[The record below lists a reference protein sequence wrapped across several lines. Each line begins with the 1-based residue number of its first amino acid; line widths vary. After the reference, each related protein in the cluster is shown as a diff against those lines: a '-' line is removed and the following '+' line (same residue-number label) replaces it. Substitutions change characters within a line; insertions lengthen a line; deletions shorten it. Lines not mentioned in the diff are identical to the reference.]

1 MSKQRKQEV
10 EDKLNETK
18 NILGKEA
25 DEIPDRIYSA
35 LEGMSSMFL
44 AYKQHGGASGWSQT
58 LVNNDGS
65 QLFSESE
72 SDIIESGAENA
83 RPYLEDFLNN
93 NVQRGGVVPQVPG
106 MPDMPQMPQMPGM
119 PGMPQMPQM
128 PGMPGINPE
137 DVSIDKMYY
146 GLISKLDSY
155 DTQWRDIVNNL
166 GVIKTFNETDQV
178 GVIPFA
184 PPIPYFIPAKLK
196 FPLINTILEFL
207 RIMVSTPALDL
218 PNFRILLS
226 FAIAILDLVRGEWK
240 HAVLSLFGTY
250 SKNVMFIGIVGKVVR
265 DAWLLIA
272 PDLRTEFS
280 DALFKSTKSFFAGFI
295 LWAFG
300 TFAPGSMQKVIQT
313 ALDSAREQIENFN
326 KQIDELEEKTGTVAK
341 TAGLTV
347 SFQRIP
353 GTLVPSLDD
362 IQRLQTIARV
372 PAVFCSDEF
381 QKIIEP
387 LLLIPPLRLALELF
401 NIPTIPEVKDKIC
414 SGVPSGSI
422 ADTMG
427 DAADPDVGIIP
438 GGPIDQAQQ
447 LKKQAD
453 DAISGAS
460 GAVQGIADQA
470 EAAAGQAEAAVG
482 QAEAATGQAEA
493 ATGQAEA
500 LAETKPKF
508 PTFTGPPTQ
517 ALGSMVGGKRTR
529 SRKNKKM

>member
-1 MSKQRKQEV
+1 MSKQRKQEI

-18 NILGKEA
+18 DILGKEA
-25 DEIPDRIYSA
+25 EKIPDRIYSA

-44 AYKQHGGASGWSQT
+44 AWKQHGGANGWSQT

-72 SDIIESGAENA
+72 SDIIESGAEKA
-83 RPYLEDFLNN
+83 RPFLQDFLDN
-93 NVQRGGVVPQVPG
+93 NVQRGGV
-106 MPDMPQMPQMPGM
+106 MPQMPQMP
-119 PGMPQMPQM
+119 QV
-128 PGMPGINPE
+128 PGINPE

-178 GVIPFA
+178 GVIPFT
-184 PPIPYFIPAKLK
+184 PPIPYLIPAKLK

-250 SKNVMFIGIVGKVVR
+250 STNAMYMGIVGKVVR

-272 PDLRTEFS
+272 PDLRTDFS

-326 KQIDELEEKTGTVAK
+326 KQIDDLEGKAGDVAK
-341 TAGLTV
+341 SAGLTV

-387 LLLIPPLRLALELF
+387 LLLIPPLRLALEMF
-401 NIPTIPEVKDKIC
+401 NIPTIPEVKEKIC

-453 DAISGAS
+453 DAVAAAS
-460 GAVQGIADQA
+460 GAANQAQGAL
-470 EAAAGQAEAAVG
+470 AGAV
-482 QAEAATGQAEA
+482 TGQVPD
-493 ATGQAEA
+493 
-500 LAETKPKF
+500 LTKPKF
-508 PTFTGPPTQ
+508 PSAPTQ
-517 ALGSMVGGKRTR
+517 AIDSMVGGKRTR

>member
-83 RPYLEDFLNN
+83 RPYLEDFLDN

-106 MPDMPQMPQMPGM
+106 MPQ
-119 PGMPQMPQM
+119 
-128 PGMPGINPE
+128 MPGINPE

-178 GVIPFA
+178 GVIPFT

-387 LLLIPPLRLALELF
+387 LLLIPPLRLALEMF

-453 DAISGAS
+453 DAAARAS
-460 GAVQGIADQA
+460 GAI
-470 EAAAGQAEAAVG
+470 AGQADAAFGQADAAFG

-493 ATGQAEA
+493 ATGQAEG
-500 LAETKPKF
+500 LTETKPKF
-508 PTFTGPPTQ
+508 PTFTGAPTQ

>member
-1 MSKQRKQEV
+1 MSKQRKQEI

-18 NILGKEA
+18 DILGKEA
-25 DEIPDRIYSA
+25 EKIPDRIYSA

-44 AYKQHGGASGWSQT
+44 AWKQHGGANGWSQT

-65 QLFSESE
+65 QLFSDSE
-72 SDIIESGAENA
+72 SDIIESGAEKA
-83 RPYLEDFLNN
+83 RPFLQDFLDN
-93 NVQRGGVVPQVPG
+93 NVQRGGVMPQVPG
-106 MPDMPQMPQMPGM
+106 MPQ
-119 PGMPQMPQM
+119 
-128 PGMPGINPE
+128 MPGINPE

-184 PPIPYFIPAKLK
+184 PPIPYLIPAKLK

-250 SKNVMFIGIVGKVVR
+250 STNAMYMGIVGKVVR

-272 PDLRTEFS
+272 PDLRTDFS

-341 TAGLTV
+341 SAGLTV

-387 LLLIPPLRLALELF
+387 LLLIPPLRLALEMF
-401 NIPTIPEVKDKIC
+401 NIPTIPEVKEKIC

-453 DAISGAS
+453 DA
-460 GAVQGIADQA
+460 
-470 EAAAGQAEAAVG
+470 AAAAAAAVKG
-482 QAEAATGQAEA
+482 VTNQTQALTEQV
-493 ATGQAEA
+493 
-500 LAETKPKF
+500 TKPQF

-517 ALGSMVGGKRTR
+517 AVGSMVGGKRTR

>member
-93 NVQRGGVVPQVPG
+93 NVQRGGVMPQVPG
-106 MPDMPQMPQMPGM
+106 MPQMPQMPQMPGM
-119 PGMPQMPQM
+119 PQMPQI

-387 LLLIPPLRLALELF
+387 LLLIPPLRLALEMF

-438 GGPIDQAQQ
+438 GGPINQAQQ

-453 DAISGAS
+453 DAVAEVS

-470 EAAAGQAEAAVG
+470 EAATG

-500 LAETKPKF
+500 AFGQAEGLAETKPKF

>member
-1 MSKQRKQEV
+1 MSKQRKQEI

-106 MPDMPQMPQMPGM
+106 MPQMPQMPGM
-119 PGMPQMPQM
+119 PQMA
-128 PGMPGINPE
+128 GINPE

-387 LLLIPPLRLALELF
+387 LLLIPPLRLALEMF

-438 GGPIDQAQQ
+438 GGPINQAQQ

-453 DAISGAS
+453 DAVARAS
-460 GAVQGIADQA
+460 GAI
-470 EAAAGQAEAAVG
+470 AGQADAAFGQADAAFGQADAAFG
-482 QAEAATGQAEA
+482 QAEG
-493 ATGQAEA
+493 

>member
-1 MSKQRKQEV
+1 MSKQRKQEI

-18 NILGKEA
+18 DILGKEA
-25 DEIPDRIYSA
+25 EKIPDRIYSA

-83 RPYLEDFLNN
+83 RPYLEEFLDN
-93 NVQRGGVVPQVPG
+93 NVQRGGV
-106 MPDMPQMPQMPGM
+106 MPQMPQMPA
-119 PGMPQMPQM
+119 
-128 PGMPGINPE
+128 INPE

-178 GVIPFA
+178 GVIPFT
-184 PPIPYFIPAKLK
+184 PPIPYLIPAKLK

-240 HAVLSLFGTY
+240 HAILSLFGTY
-250 SKNVMFIGIVGKVVR
+250 SKNVMFIGIVGKVFR

-387 LLLIPPLRLALELF
+387 LLLIPPLRLALEMF

-453 DAISGAS
+453 DAVAAAS
-460 GAVQGIADQA
+460 SAVQGIADQA
-470 EAAAGQAEAAVG
+470 EQ
-482 QAEAATGQAEA
+482 
-493 ATGQAEA
+493 
-500 LAETKPKF
+500 LTKPKI
-508 PTFTGPPTQ
+508 PAFTGLPTQ
-517 ALGSMVGGKRTR
+517 AIGSMVGGKRTR

>member
-1 MSKQRKQEV
+1 MSKQRKQEI

-18 NILGKEA
+18 DILGKEA
-25 DEIPDRIYSA
+25 EKIPDRIYSA

-83 RPYLEDFLNN
+83 RPYLEEFLDN
-93 NVQRGGVVPQVPG
+93 NVQRGGVI
-106 MPDMPQMPQMPGM
+106 PQMPGM
-119 PGMPQMPQM
+119 PQMA
-128 PGMPGINPE
+128 GINPE

-178 GVIPFA
+178 GVIPFT

-240 HAVLSLFGTY
+240 HAILSLFGTY
-250 SKNVMFIGIVGKVVR
+250 SKNVMFIGIVGKVFR

-387 LLLIPPLRLALELF
+387 LLLIPPLRLALEMF

-453 DAISGAS
+453 DAAAAAS
-460 GAVQGIADQA
+460 SAVQGIADQA
-470 EAAAGQAEAAVG
+470 EQ
-482 QAEAATGQAEA
+482 
-493 ATGQAEA
+493 
-500 LAETKPKF
+500 LTKPKF
-508 PTFTGPPTQ
+508 PTFTAAPTK

>member
-1 MSKQRKQEV
+1 MSKQRKQEI

-18 NILGKEA
+18 DILGKEA
-25 DEIPDRIYSA
+25 EKIPDRIYSA

-83 RPYLEDFLNN
+83 RPYLEEFLDN
-93 NVQRGGVVPQVPG
+93 NVQRGGV
-106 MPDMPQMPQMPGM
+106 MPQMPQMPA
-119 PGMPQMPQM
+119 
-128 PGMPGINPE
+128 INPE

-178 GVIPFA
+178 GVIPFT
-184 PPIPYFIPAKLK
+184 PPIPYLIPAKLK

-240 HAVLSLFGTY
+240 HAILSLFGTY
-250 SKNVMFIGIVGKVVR
+250 SKNVMFIGIVGKVFR

-387 LLLIPPLRLALELF
+387 LLLIPPLRLALEMF

-453 DAISGAS
+453 DAVAAAS
-460 GAVQGIADQA
+460 STVQGITDQA
-470 EAAAGQAEAAVG
+470 EQV
-482 QAEAATGQAEA
+482 
-493 ATGQAEA
+493 
-500 LAETKPKF
+500 TKPKF
-508 PTFTGPPTQ
+508 PGAPTQ

>member
-1 MSKQRKQEV
+1 MSKQRKQEI

-18 NILGKEA
+18 DILGKEA
-25 DEIPDRIYSA
+25 EKIPDRIYSA

-83 RPYLEDFLNN
+83 RPYLEEFLDS
-93 NVQRGGVVPQVPG
+93 NVQRGGVIPQ
-106 MPDMPQMPQMPGM
+106 MPAMPQMPGM
-119 PGMPQMPQM
+119 PQMPA
-128 PGMPGINPE
+128 INPE

-178 GVIPFA
+178 GVIPFT

-240 HAVLSLFGTY
+240 HAILSLFGTY
-250 SKNVMFIGIVGKVVR
+250 SKNVMFIGIVGKVFR

-313 ALDSAREQIENFN
+313 ALDSAREQIENLN

-387 LLLIPPLRLALELF
+387 LLLIPPLRLALEMF
-401 NIPTIPEVKDKIC
+401 NIPTIPEVKDKMC

-453 DAISGAS
+453 DAA
-460 GAVQGIADQA
+460 A
-470 EAAAGQAEAAVG
+470 EAAAAVKGVTNQTQALTEQV
-482 QAEAATGQAEA
+482 
-493 ATGQAEA
+493 
-500 LAETKPKF
+500 TKPKF
-508 PTFTGPPTQ
+508 PTFTGAPTQ

>member
-106 MPDMPQMPQMPGM
+106 MPQMPQMPGM
-119 PGMPQMPQM
+119 PQMA
-128 PGMPGINPE
+128 GINPE

-387 LLLIPPLRLALELF
+387 LLLIPPLRLALEMF

-438 GGPIDQAQQ
+438 GGPINQAQQ

-453 DAISGAS
+453 DAVAEVS

-470 EAAAGQAEAAVG
+470 EAAAGQVEAAFGQAEAAVG
-482 QAEAATGQAEA
+482 QAEG
-493 ATGQAEA
+493 
-500 LAETKPKF
+500 LAETKPKN
-508 PTFTGPPTQ
+508 PRFTGAPTQ

>member
-1 MSKQRKQEV
+1 MSKQRKQEI

-18 NILGKEA
+18 DILGKEA
-25 DEIPDRIYSA
+25 EKIPDRIYSA

-83 RPYLEDFLNN
+83 RPYLEEFLDS
-93 NVQRGGVVPQVPG
+93 NVQRGGV
-106 MPDMPQMPQMPGM
+106 MPQMPQMPA
-119 PGMPQMPQM
+119 
-128 PGMPGINPE
+128 INPE

-178 GVIPFA
+178 GVIPFT
-184 PPIPYFIPAKLK
+184 PPIPYLIPAKLK

-207 RIMVSTPALDL
+207 RIMVSTPTLDL

-240 HAVLSLFGTY
+240 HAILSLFGTY
-250 SKNVMFIGIVGKVVR
+250 SKNVMFIGIVGKVFR

-387 LLLIPPLRLALELF
+387 LLLIPPLRLALEMF

-453 DAISGAS
+453 DAVAAAS
-460 GAVQGIADQA
+460 SAVQGIADQA
-470 EAAAGQAEAAVG
+470 EQ
-482 QAEAATGQAEA
+482 
-493 ATGQAEA
+493 
-500 LAETKPKF
+500 LTKPKI
-508 PTFTGPPTQ
+508 PAFTGLPTQ
-517 ALGSMVGGKRTR
+517 AIGSMVGGKRTR

>member
-1 MSKQRKQEV
+1 MSKQRKQEI

-18 NILGKEA
+18 DILGKEA
-25 DEIPDRIYSA
+25 EKIPDRIYSA

-83 RPYLEDFLNN
+83 RPYLEEFLDS
-93 NVQRGGVVPQVPG
+93 NVQRGGV
-106 MPDMPQMPQMPGM
+106 MPQMPGM
-119 PGMPQMPQM
+119 PAMPQMA
-128 PGMPGINPE
+128 GINPE

-166 GVIKTFNETDQV
+166 GVIKTFNETDQA
-178 GVIPFA
+178 GVIPFT

-240 HAVLSLFGTY
+240 HAILSLFGTY
-250 SKNVMFIGIVGKVVR
+250 SKNVMFIGIVGKVFR

-387 LLLIPPLRLALELF
+387 LLLIPPLRLALEMF

-453 DAISGAS
+453 DAAAAAS
-460 GAVQGIADQA
+460 SAVQGIADQA
-470 EAAAGQAEAAVG
+470 EQ
-482 QAEAATGQAEA
+482 
-493 ATGQAEA
+493 
-500 LAETKPKF
+500 LTKPKF
-508 PTFTGPPTQ
+508 PAFTGLPTQ
-517 ALGSMVGGKRTR
+517 AIGSMVGGKRTH

>member
-18 NILGKEA
+18 DILGKEA

-72 SDIIESGAENA
+72 SDIIESGAESA
-83 RPYLEDFLNN
+83 RPYLDDFLDNN
-93 NVQRGGVVPQVPG
+93 IQRGGVVPQMPQVPG
-106 MPDMPQMPQMPGM
+106 MPQMPQMPQMPGM
-119 PGMPQMPQM
+119 PQMA
-128 PGMPGINPE
+128 GINPE

-240 HAVLSLFGTY
+240 HAILSLFGTY

-387 LLLIPPLRLALELF
+387 LLLIPPLRLALEMF

-453 DAISGAS
+453 DAVARAS
-460 GAVQGIADQA
+460 GAI
-470 EAAAGQAEAAVG
+470 AGQADAAFG

-493 ATGQAEA
+493 AIGQADAAFGQALTGQT
-500 LAETKPKF
+500 ETKRQI

>member
-1 MSKQRKQEV
+1 
-10 EDKLNETK
+10 
-18 NILGKEA
+18 
-25 DEIPDRIYSA
+25 
-35 LEGMSSMFL
+35 
-44 AYKQHGGASGWSQT
+44 
-58 LVNNDGS
+58 
-65 QLFSESE
+65 
-72 SDIIESGAENA
+72 
-83 RPYLEDFLNN
+83 
-93 NVQRGGVVPQVPG
+93 
-106 MPDMPQMPQMPGM
+106 
-119 PGMPQMPQM
+119 
-128 PGMPGINPE
+128 
-137 DVSIDKMYY
+137 MYY

-178 GVIPFA
+178 GVIPFT
-184 PPIPYFIPAKLK
+184 PPIPYLIPAKLK

-240 HAVLSLFGTY
+240 HAILSLFGTY
-250 SKNVMFIGIVGKVVR
+250 SKNVMFIGIVGKVFR

-387 LLLIPPLRLALELF
+387 LLLIPPLRLALEMF

-453 DAISGAS
+453 DAVAAAS
-460 GAVQGIADQA
+460 SAVQGIADQA
-470 EAAAGQAEAAVG
+470 EQ
-482 QAEAATGQAEA
+482 
-493 ATGQAEA
+493 
-500 LAETKPKF
+500 LTKPKI
-508 PTFTGPPTQ
+508 PAFTGLPTQ
-517 ALGSMVGGKRTR
+517 AIGSMVGGKRTR

>member
-1 MSKQRKQEV
+1 MSKQRKQLV
-10 EDKLNETK
+10 TDKLNETK
-18 NILGKEA
+18 ELLGKEA

-35 LEGMSSMFL
+35 LEGMSSMLL
-44 AYKQHGGASGWSQT
+44 AWKQHGGASGWSQT

-65 QLFSESE
+65 QLFTESE
-72 SDIIESGAENA
+72 SDIIESGAERA
-83 RPYLEDFLNN
+83 RPYLQEFLDDKK
-93 NVQRGGVVPQVPG
+93 QSGGV
-106 MPDMPQMPQMPGM
+106 MPMPQMS
-119 PGMPQMPQM
+119 
-128 PGMPGINPE
+128 GINPE

-146 GLISKLDSY
+146 GLVSKLDSY

-178 GVIPFA
+178 GVLPFT
-184 PPIPYFIPAKLK
+184 PPIPYLIPAKMK

-207 RIMVSTPALDL
+207 RMMVSTPALDL

-226 FAIAILDLVRGEWK
+226 FAIAVLDLVRGEWK

-250 SKNVMFIGIVGKVVR
+250 STNAMYMGIVGKVVR

-272 PDLRTEFS
+272 PDLRTDLT
-280 DALFKSTKSFFAGFI
+280 DALFKSTKSFVAGFI

-313 ALDSAREQIENFN
+313 ALDSAKEQIENFN

-341 TAGLTV
+341 SAGLTV
-347 SFQRIP
+347 SFQHIP

-387 LLLIPPLRLALELF
+387 LLLIPPLRLALEMF
-401 NIPTIPEVKDKIC
+401 NIPTIPEVKDKMC

-427 DAADPDVGIIP
+427 DAADPDVEIIP

-453 DAISGAS
+453 EAAA
-460 GAVQGIADQA
+460 AVQGAANQA
-470 EAAAGQAEAAVG
+470 QDALAGAV
-482 QAEAATGQAEA
+482 TGQVPD
-493 ATGQAEA
+493 
-500 LAETKPKF
+500 LTKPHF
-508 PTFTGPPTQ
+508 PTFTGAPTQ
-517 ALGSMVGGKRTR
+517 TVGSMVGGKRTR